1 MALALLLPLSAASVV
16 RGCGWREEE
25 EEEDARAVSSKIKNE
40 HYRGV
45 HCDHLG
51 EVHPKRGQNSKN
63 L

>member
-1 MALALLLPLSAASVV
+1 MALVLLLPLGAASVV

-25 EEEDARAVSSKIKNE
+25 GARAVSSKIKNE

-51 EVHPKRGQNSKN
+51 EVHPNRGQNSKN